1 MKLKSSD
8 SEVQLAKKTFKE
20 ETNLIDFKIDPSQF
34 SKGLNLEIPIEN

>member
-8 SEVQLAKKTFKE
+8 SEVQMAKKTVQ